1 MITKFEIV
9 IILTLILTL
18 YFFILSFFY
27 TLNFKK
33 TR

>member
-18 YFFILSFFY
+18 YFFILSLFY